1 MNIRNAENKDA
12 PQILSLL
19 SQVLEVHA
27 ALRPD
32 LFVSGTTKYTQQELY
47 AIFRDTQ
54 RRTFVAVD
62 DSDNVLGYAFCE
74 IRDHTHANNL
84 VPRTELYVDD
94 LCVDSASRGKNV
106 GTMLFQH
113 VQQAARALGCYTV
126 TLSVWTG
133 NDGAKAFYDKMDMQ
147 PRFTM
152 LEWIVT

>member
-1 MNIRNAENKDA
+1 MHIRNAENKDA

-74 IRDHTHANNL
+74 IRDHTHANNR
-84 VPRTELYVDD
+84 VPHTELYVDD
-94 LCVDSASRGKNV
+94 LCVDSTARGKNV
-106 GTMLFQH
+106 GTALFRH
-113 VQQAARALGCYTV
+113 VQQTARALGCYTV
-126 TLSVWTG
+126 TLNVWTG
-133 NDGAKAFYDKMDMQ
+133 NDGAKAFYDKMDML